1 MEATFEA
8 GTLSGVEIE
17 PNNNSNLA
25 QNIFSNQ
32 PISGSLSSKDDEDWY
47 KLSITDLSV
56 LDIAFQSE
64 IYSNTNW
71 QILLLDESMNLIN
84 SMTCGGSTCHSDGSI
99 MSTNILGSGIRYIKV
114 VSSSVY
120 SYPSGSYYLS
130 FSSSILPDLPET
142 PKNLAASSGVSQE
155 SISISW
161 DKGQS
166 GDEYILFRSTVSN
179 DGYQAITRTFL
190 NSYVDSSVSIGY
202 DYFYKVQ
209 AINMRGESE
218 VSTPIIGKLA
228 DGPMPI
234 VDLVI
239 VDVSPETI
247 DLNFTAPFLLENSS
261 DVSQY
266 EIRYSEYEINQSNWN
281 LATKFNGYIEPGHSG
296 SSQNLQISGLKPET
310 KYWFAVKSFDQNNFV
325 SQISNVTSSTTLP
338 IISIS
343 QTSFN
348 LMLGDGQTE
357 DKKITIT
364 NLSSSKTISYSTSIS
379 GVGTLMESSSN
390 LSSKTNPTLQS
401 KPSASMGKLPNI
413 IPKDVKEWIVKINE
427 NITSYE
433 RQEFIDYMTK
443 MGAYLIKNY
452 DAYDMQLWSL
462 PVEDTSKFTKILTFL
477 NNDNRVEYAEPSY
490 PIASH
495 SLPNDQYMSSLWGL
509 KNTGQSGTGS
519 FYDESTE
526 VGLVGADIDIERAW
540 EITQGSPE
548 VIVAVFDTGIDF
560 EHSDLAANL
569 WTNLD
574 EIPGN
579 GIDDDGNGYI
589 DDIHGWNYCWS
600 DNDVWDDDGHGTHV
614 SGTIA
619 ANIGNDVGIVG
630 VAPKVK
636 IMTIKILGGQA
647 GCPDDSN
654 IAIQRAIQ
662 YAVDN
667 GASVMNHS
675 WGCAY
680 PGTDY
685 CQNSRT
691 INDGIRYAKDR
702 GVLFVQASGNNSLNN
717 DNVRSD
723 FWDRNIDNIISV
735 AATNRQDKIA
745 EFSNYGLSTVDL
757 GAPGVGIL
765 STTPNNNYE
774 SYSGT
779 SMASPH
785 VAGAA
790 ALIKSYRPSW
800 DYSKIK
806 NLLLEKADPLSD
818 LRERTLSG
826 GRLNV
831 GEALA
836 SILPRWIIVNA
847 NEQATL
853 APGES
858 VEISFQVIA
867 SGLSD
872 GLHNGSIALEFNGTA
887 SFTKDITITLNK
899 GITFQSST
907 SSAVEFFQ
915 EPRGLIVISDFNA
928 PSIEISWDE
937 VSGSISYQVERAT
950 SLDGTYEI
958 VSTVTNNNY
967 IDSNATAEQTYFYR
981 VRSNFTNGSSAA
993 SLVIS
998 AKRSDLTTDLS
1009 ITSSISDSGTYL
1021 VENNIVIPINV
1032 ENKGIHTV
1040 TQALLHYSIPEGM
1053 DHVSGEFEGGVCTK
1067 LDQSYSC
1074 DLGEISASNSKNVTI
1089 TVKPTLVRDNILLF
1103 RSSGSIDDPRDIDAS
1118 NNTLVLTTTINRNY
1132 DLSISTFV
1140 DQSDSKK
1147 GYFDIVNNGP
1157 SDSSETTVTFNY
1169 NGDNSIT
1176 AISDKGS
1183 CNVANGSHVCEL
1195 GIIENGEVVRIQV
1208 SQQIAEDAILDSM
1221 LVSDFDNNSEN
1232 NSFALNYTG
1241 VSELDSDLDGV
1252 PNSLDAFPNNVL
1264 YSNDSDSDGMPDS
1277 WEEQFGL
1284 NPYDPLDA
1292 TSDQDND
1299 GTGALQEFILG
1310 TIPSHDDTE
1319 DQFSWDFDKDGN
1331 ADALTDGLLLLRYTF
1346 NLRGA
1351 TLTAGA
1357 ISSSSLLSP
1366 DEVEANVA
1374 EATNGLADIDGNGAV
1389 DALTDGLMLLRYLF
1403 NLRGDSLI
1411 GGAVKNDATRTS
1423 AADIENYI
1431 QSLIP

>member
-1 MEATFEA
+1 M
-8 GTLSGVEIE
+8 I
-17 PNNNSNLA
+17 
-25 QNIFSNQ
+25 
-32 PISGSLSSKDDEDWY
+32 
-47 KLSITDLSV
+47 
-56 LDIAFQSE
+56 
-64 IYSNTNW
+64 
-71 QILLLDESMNLIN
+71 
-84 SMTCGGSTCHSDGSI
+84 CGGSTCHSNGSI
-99 MSTNILGSGIRYIKV
+99 MSTNILGSGIRYIRV
-114 VSSSVY
+114 VSSSLY
-120 SYPSGSYYLS
+120 SYPSGSYYLNV
-130 FSSSILPDLPET
+130 SSSILPDLPET
-142 PKNLAASSGVSQE
+142 PKNVAASNGVSQE

-166 GDEYILFRSTVSN
+166 GDEYILYRSTALN
-179 DGYQAITRTFL
+179 DGSQEIVRTFS
-190 NSYVDSSVSIGY
+190 NIYVDSTVSIGY

-218 VSTPIIGKLA
+218 LSTPVIGGLA
-228 DGPMPI
+228 DGPIPI
-234 VDLVI
+234 VDLMV

-247 DLNFTAPFLLENSS
+247 DLNFTAPTLPADSS
-261 DVSQY
+261 GMSQY
-266 EIRYSEYEINQSNWN
+266 EIRYSEYDINQSNWN
-281 LATKFNGYIEPGHSG
+281 AATKFNGYIEPGFSG
-296 SSQNLQISGLKPET
+296 SSQSLQISDLKPET
-310 KYWFAVKSFDQNNFV
+310 KYWFGIKSFDQNNFV
-325 SQISNVTSSTTLP
+325 SQVSNVVSFTTLP

-343 QTSFN
+343 QTSFD
-348 LMLGDGQTE
+348 LILGDDQSA

-364 NLSSSKTISYSTSIS
+364 NMSSSKTISYTTSIS
-379 GVGTLMESSSN
+379 GIGTLSGSSST
-390 LSSKTNPTLQS
+390 LSSKTSPTLQS
-401 KPSASMGKLPNI
+401 KPSSSMGKLPDI

-427 NITSYE
+427 NIANYE
-433 RQEFIDYMTK
+433 RQEFIDYMTS

-452 DAYDMQLWSL
+452 DSDDMQLWSL
-462 PVEDTSKFTKILTFL
+462 PVEDSNKFTKILTFL
-477 NNDNRVEYAEPSY
+477 NKDNRVEYAEPSY

-495 SLPNDQYMSSLWGL
+495 SLPNDQYMSSLWAL
-509 KNTGQSGTGS
+509 KNTGQSGTGIY
-519 FYDESTE
+519 YDESTT
-526 VGLVGADIDIERAW
+526 VGLVGAHIDIERAW

-579 GIDDDGNGYI
+579 GIDDDDNGYI

-600 DNDVWDDDGHGTHV
+600 NNDVWDDDGHGTHV

-636 IMTIKILGGQA
+636 IMTIKILRGQA

-654 IAIQRAIQ
+654 IATQRAIQ

-702 GVLFVQASGNNSLNN
+702 GVLFVQASGNDSLNN

-745 EFSNYGLSTVDL
+745 EFSNYGLSTVDI

-774 SYSGT
+774 NSNGT

-806 NLLLEKADPLSD
+806 NLLLEKVDPLSD
-818 LRERTLSG
+818 LRGRTLSG

-831 GEALA
+831 GKALA
-836 SILPRWIIVNA
+836 SILPRWIIVNT

-858 VEISFQVIA
+858 VEISFQVSP
-867 SGLSD
+867 SGLSG
-872 GLHNGSIALEFNGTA
+872 GLHNASIAIEFNGTA
-887 SFTKDITITLNK
+887 SFTKDVTISLNK
-899 GITFQSST
+899 GNTYQASS
-907 SSAVEFFQ
+907 SSVLEFFQ
-915 EPRGLIVISDFNA
+915 EPRGLRVISDFNA

-950 SLDGTYEI
+950 SLDGTYEA
-958 VSTVTNNNY
+958 VSTVTNNSY
-967 IDSNATAEQTYFYR
+967 IDSSATAEQTYFYR
-981 VRSNFTNGSSAA
+981 VRSNFADGSSAA

-998 AKRSDLTTDLS
+998 AKRSDLTADLS
-1009 ITSSISDSGTYL
+1009 ITSSMDESGTYL
-1021 VENNIVIPINV
+1021 VQNNIVIPINV
-1032 ENKGIHTV
+1032 ENKGLHAV

-1053 DHVSGEFEGGVCTK
+1053 DHVSSEFEGGVCSK

-1074 DLGEISASNSKNVTI
+1074 DLGEITSSNSKIVTV
-1089 TVKPTLVRDNILLF
+1089 TVKPTLIRDNILLF
-1103 RSSGSIDDPRDIDAS
+1103 RSSVSIDDPKDINSS
-1118 NNTLVLTTTINRNY
+1118 NDTLVLTTSINRNY
-1132 DLSISTFV
+1132 DLSISSFM
-1140 DQSDSKK
+1140 DQSDGKK
-1147 GYFDIVNNGP
+1147 GYFDIINNGP
-1157 SDSSETTVTFNY
+1157 SNSAETTVTFQY
-1169 NGDNSIT
+1169 NGFNSIS

-1183 CNVANGSHVCEL
+1183 CNFSNGSLECAL
-1195 GIIENGEVVRIQV
+1195 GEIKNGEVARIQV
-1208 SQQIAEDAILDSM
+1208 SQQIAEDAILDSL
-1221 LVSDFDNNSEN
+1221 LVADFDTTSEN
-1232 NSFALNYTG
+1232 NSALLNY
-1241 VSELDSDLDGV
+1241 VRVNESDSDLDGV
-1252 PNSLDAFPNNVL
+1252 PNSLDAFPDNVL
-1264 YSNDSDSDGMPDS
+1264 YSKDSDFDKMPDS
-1277 WEEQFGL
+1277 WEERFGL
-1284 NPYDPLDA
+1284 NPLDPLDA

-1299 GTGALQEFILG
+1299 GTVALDEFVEG
-1310 TIPSHDDTE
+1310 TSPITE
-1319 DQFSWDFDKDGN
+1319 VLLSQNSWDFDKDGN
-1331 ADALTDGLLLLRYTF
+1331 ADALTDGLLLFRYSFGLRSD
-1346 NLRGA
+1346 A
-1351 TLTAGA
+1351 LTKRA
-1357 ISSSSLLSP
+1357 ISNDSSLSN
-1366 DEVEANVA
+1366 DEVTENIA
-1374 EATNGLADIDGNGAV
+1374 ESIDILADIDGNGEV
-1389 DALTDGLMLLRYLF
+1389 DALTDSLMLLRYLF
-1403 NLRGDSLI
+1403 GLRADPLTQ
-1411 GGAVKNDATRTS
+1411 GAVGLGETRS
-1423 AADIENYI
+1423 VAADIEAYI
-1431 QSLIP
+1431 NSYMP